1 MRRLWLIAEREFL
14 AYASTASFWLALLTG
29 PVIVGVA
36 ALLLGAMAPSE
47 TAPRRLE
54 IQTNDPALSQA
65 AWASIRETANLEGWS
80 VAPADGVGD
89 SQSQILITRPQA
101 DRLDVTFKGA
111 PLSPTATAFL
121 RRDLML
127 AATSQ
132 RLVERGVEPA
142 ALAEARAVD
151 VAFNVPAPAPA
162 LDTDPGR
169 AGRFALMMLLWVNLV
184 GALGMLMQAIVRER
198 VNRALESLLSAARP
212 TEVVF
217 GKLLGVGAVSM
228 VVMAGWGAA
237 AAAAGAIVG
246 GQGAGAMLSALFP
259 VLQSPWSLL
268 QAGVVFVLAFV
279 MYGSVLLGLG
289 ARARDVPSAQNLARP
304 VFGAL
309 LLVFFSALAQLGAAD
324 GRLDWLIWAPPF
336 TPFMLLLAPS
346 DALGPL
352 DRPAA
357 IALLAVCAVAAA
369 VLAPRGLAQPGAA
382 FKRQRA

>member
-14 AYASTASFWLALLTG
+14 AYANTASFWLALLTG

-36 ALLLGAMAPSE
+36 ALLLSAMAHSE

-54 IQTNDPALSQA
+54 VQTNDPALSQA

-89 SQSQILITRPQA
+89 SQSQILITRPQS

-111 PLSPTATAFL
+111 PLSATATALL

-127 AATSQ
+127 AATAQ
-132 RLVERGVEPA
+132 RLVARGVKPA

-151 VAFNVPAPAPA
+151 VAFNAPAPA
-162 LDTDPGR
+162 AAADPR
-169 AGRFALMMLLWVNLV
+169 RVGRFALMMLLWVNLV

-212 TEVVF
+212 AEVVF

-228 VVMAGWGAA
+228 VVVAGWGAA
-237 AAAAGAIVG
+237 AAATGAAVG
-246 GQGAGAMLSALFP
+246 GQGAGAVLAALFP
-259 VLQSPWSLL
+259 ILEGPWPLL

-352 DRPAA
+352 ERCAA
-357 IALLAVCAVAAA
+357 IALLAACAVAAA
-369 VLAPRGLAQPGAA
+369 WLAPRGLAQPGAA
-382 FKRQRA
+382 FRRHSA